1 MPATLVLE
9 MVSNKSKLEPLTKG
23 KVKAAHDLVHRN
35 CAINHAVVHFVEVA
49 VCAGG
54 RCTTLALQVK
64 QRVNSQWKDT
74 SKYNTRRNSTLEPCP
89 SSAGSGR
96 AWDVRRTPSVSR
108 PGPKFERS
116 ATQVAIEIADYY
128 DRESSVGSLD
138 SLDAST
144 ESLGCRLSSLKLKME
159 VMMDDGNCQ
168 FRSCA
173 FHLYGHQKH
182 HQVVRDKAV
191 RYMRDNSQMCA
202 THDAPFCIATTS
214 FCRSVFIQ
222 RTLDCNGGARH
233 DTRSAPRA
241 RRLLSCAQSRHGRWA
256 AVCQTA
262 YLTLEGLW
270 VWDLFRFKLYFAT
283 EKDWEQYIANMSMN
297 RTWGDELTLVCERR
311 GIL

>member
-191 RYMRDNSQMCA
+191 RYMRDNSQM
-202 THDAPFCIATTS
+202 
-214 FCRSVFIQ
+214 
-222 RTLDCNGGARH
+222 
-233 DTRSAPRA
+233 
-241 RRLLSCAQSRHGRWA
+241 
-256 AVCQTA
+256 
-262 YLTLEGLW
+262 
-270 VWDLFRFKLYFAT
+270 FKLYFAT

>member
-1 MPATLVLE
+1 MGGGCSIMIAQDRSVEQSRISDALRKSILFGSENVPQVVSKKRMIESDKKLVRRLSTRLDSLKQIQVD
-9 MVSNKSKLEPLTKG
+9 MKQQQ
-23 KVKAAHDLVHRN
+23 VH
-35 CAINHAVVHFVEVA
+35 E
-49 VCAGG
+49 
-54 RCTTLALQVK
+54 VK

-191 RYMRDNSQMCA
+191 RYMRDNSQM
-202 THDAPFCIATTS
+202 
-214 FCRSVFIQ
+214 
-222 RTLDCNGGARH
+222 
-233 DTRSAPRA
+233 
-241 RRLLSCAQSRHGRWA
+241 
-256 AVCQTA
+256 
-262 YLTLEGLW
+262 
-270 VWDLFRFKLYFAT
+270 FKLYFAT

>member
-1 MPATLVLE
+1 MIAQDRSVEQSRISDALRKSILFGSENVPQVVSKKRMIESDKKLVRRLSTRLDSLKQIQVD
-9 MVSNKSKLEPLTKG
+9 MKQQQ
-23 KVKAAHDLVHRN
+23 VH
-35 CAINHAVVHFVEVA
+35 E
-49 VCAGG
+49 
-54 RCTTLALQVK
+54 VK

-191 RYMRDNSQMCA
+191 RYMRDNSQM
-202 THDAPFCIATTS
+202 
-214 FCRSVFIQ
+214 
-222 RTLDCNGGARH
+222 
-233 DTRSAPRA
+233 
-241 RRLLSCAQSRHGRWA
+241 
-256 AVCQTA
+256 
-262 YLTLEGLW
+262 
-270 VWDLFRFKLYFAT
+270 FKLYFAT

-297 RTWGDELTLVCERR
+297 RTWGDELTLRAVTDSFGTVVHVVQSTEENWYLVYEPD
-311 GIL
+311 IKQTHKQVFLTYLSPVHYNALLPAK